1 MIDYK
6 RRLGVKSH
14 INAWL
19 INKPKAVL
27 LIIALIG
34 VGLVWIGDYLTGP
47 YLSTSIFYLIPIS
60 FTAWWIDQKTGVAIS
75 LISALAWL
83 ITDTITSPIITNHV
97 LIPYWNAS
105 VRLGFFLIV
114 TFALCS
120 LRQAKQRQEDMVAF
134 MVHDLRAPLSNT
146 LTSLG
151 LLKEVLPLEDHSAHR
166 LIEIGIASGQRVFIQ
181 IDALLDLARLEH
193 GKLPLERKAVNILD
207 LLEQAIS
214 QVSLMADFKQIT
226 FLVEGCPAETAVWA
240 DPHLSERVLVNLLS
254 NAIKFSPENC
264 PVTLHIAPDG
274 QVVNFCIHND
284 GPGISPLW
292 QKRIFQKFEQSP
304 AQKAQA
310 SAGSGLGLAFCKLAI
325 ETQQGSIWLAA
336 PNTNGTTICFTLP
349 LAPENSST

>member
-1 MIDYK
+1 M
-6 RRLGVKSH
+6 
-14 INAWL
+14 
-19 INKPKAVL
+19 
-27 LIIALIG
+27 IG
-34 VGLVWIGDYLTGP
+34 VGSVWVVDYLTGP
-47 YLSTSIFYLIPIS
+47 YLSTSIFYLAPVS
-60 FTAWWIDQKTGVAIS
+60 FSAWWINRKTGMAIS
-75 LISALAWL
+75 FISALAWL
-83 ITDTITSPIITNHV
+83 ITDTVTSPIITTHV
-97 LIPYWNAS
+97 LIPYWNAG

-114 TFALCS
+114 TFVLCS
-120 LRQAKQRQEDMVAF
+120 LQQAKQRQEDMVAF

-214 QVSLMADFKQIT
+214 QVSLMAGFKQIT
-226 FLVEGCPAETAVWA
+226 FLVEGAPVETAVWA
-240 DPHLSERVLVNLLS
+240 DPQLSERVLVNLLS

-264 PVTLHIAPDG
+264 PIALRITPSG

-284 GPGISPLW
+284 GPGISASW

-310 SAGSGLGLAFCKLAI
+310 AAGSGLGLAFCKLAV
-325 ETQQGSIWLAA
+325 EAQHGRIWLAT
-336 PNTNGTTICFTLP
+336 PNTNGTMICFALP
-349 LAPENSST
+349 LAPGNSSA